1 MSTIPTVSDSTREP
15 HSHDVRLA
23 VSTTPTQV
31 LREDS
36 RGGASPRG
44 NLVIALAAGERV
56 MFRENNLVIGE
67 LTARRVGGSRG
78 GKYMK
83 IVLSFGRN
91 INIKREGAK

>member
-56 MFRENNLVIGE
+56 MFRENNVVIGE
-67 LTARRVGGSRG
+67 LMAHGEVRGRCVSDVTIVGQ
-78 GKYMK
+78 
-83 IVLSFGRN
+83 
-91 INIKREGAK
+91 REDAFKVNGMIR